1 MTNFN
6 RSSRTECYNDEC
18 YRITNTCRDGD
29 CTETRVV
36 IDNDEVQQTMQVGN
50 DSNSDSDSDS
60 DSDSESENENN
71 CIYDEKTFTVL
82 INDIDITIP
91 SFIVSIIL
99 FIFVIYG
106 YIRIKK

>member
-1 MTNFN
+1 MTNIN

-36 IDNDEVQQTMQVGN
+36 IDSDEVQQTMQYGN
-50 DSNSDSDSDS
+50 DSDS

-71 CIYDEKTFTVL
+71 CIYHEKSFTVL

-91 SFIVSIIL
+91 SFIVSLIL

-106 YIRIKK
+106 YIKIKK